1 MATQTFLRTVARVVG
16 ADVIDDAVAFFQ
28 AFDGMEEGFKRRA
41 TRVQERLCD
50 EDTAFALVASP
61 RRATIAEATYFA
73 EKLPEGGIAVRCLI
87 LNTHTPRAAHCLPEA
102 TQTPADALSA
112 PQPDPPYH
120 NTAHLH
126 PPS

>member
-50 EDTAFALVASP
+50 ADTAFVLVASP
-61 RRATIAEATYFA
+61 RRDTIAAATYFA
-73 EKLPEGGIAVRCLI
+73 AKPTEGGTPVRSPI
-87 LNTHTPRAAHCLPEA
+87 THRLPHSD
-102 TQTPADALSA
+102 TRS
-112 PQPDPPYH
+112 
-120 NTAHLH
+120 
-126 PPS
+126 